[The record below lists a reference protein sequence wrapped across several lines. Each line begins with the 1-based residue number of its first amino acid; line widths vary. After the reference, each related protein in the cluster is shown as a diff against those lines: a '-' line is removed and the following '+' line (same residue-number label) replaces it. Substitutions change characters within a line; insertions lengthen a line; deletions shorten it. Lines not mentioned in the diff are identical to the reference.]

1 MESVDTSTMH
11 VTETKIIC
19 PTLPGACNGG
29 GEISKKLEE
38 ELLYGVTEED
48 GDEDDAQS
56 DDSLRLR
63 LSDDDVDA
71 EDNGASLPIDNQLDQ
86 SESTKPL
93 DMEFD
98 NDASNICSMEHQ
110 DYSNGIC
117 SIESKYSSFQ
127 KKLDLIDDHFLP
139 ETNFC
144 ATSDKNSSETGT
156 NKFLALNTVNKYTCK
171 NREKSTGSFETYSSQ
186 TNRSISVNESDHSY
200 YSIIS
205 NRYCNKYY
213 NQNSHFGR
221 CRGYKFGEFNTY
233 FNSLELERNHCPR
246 VCPPSRKVLP
256 EQKHM
261 TEEFNSQTNVSAIK
275 NASLKD
281 NSSPVNNNIQ
291 NDIKPTIADNN
302 THQLIESKSPTDK
315 LNVSLNQPDTSS
327 PSHDIQNEPK
337 ENGIIDKD
345 NETTLITNEV
355 TDSINAQNDDTNE
368 KVVDKPNAEEFNVP
382 ITGDK
387 VDDNVS
393 EKSIEKNVEDEQLN
407 EVNSI
412 NETIKDAHSS
422 VSDTMLNTVDNL
434 PKSDIIVKTELPFQ
448 DDQDDAVNTE
458 NEQMLVDNDNPKGY
472 SEKELDDVNKIDKE
486 QDDSNV
492 ENHTTSANIQHDDEK
507 VNKSVIKRPRSES
520 DDENSVSKKMPP
532 QDSVMNEPSLV
543 NNEEVKQASTT
554 PVPSTTEMDSN
565 LKAIVVEDKTVKQKP
580 IIDSENS
587 NNINVKLESVEEKSV
602 LSIDIL
608 DEDDEHL
615 NQEDEKLE
623 ITAVIPSTD
632 LSTSSKCRRRKRKI
646 NSPSDVNSGQEKE
659 NVRQRRETAQKA
671 EEIIRK
677 RFLHNESDSD
687 SSDNVRS
694 YVKNKLPNTSL
705 KRASTNTPSENSVKK
720 PKKDAIEITALET
733 NEMIKSTKNHKT
745 LEQVRKF
752 FWKDE
757 KKSLSKFTQE
767 ELEEILIQ
775 KVIETI
781 TMRDEIGKLRE
792 QAKISERN
800 QEATRLKCQQLSK
813 QIKDFEMVLTRF
825 SADRRTGDKNIP
837 PIKINR
843 SVGLQVN
850 FLTDHGVQ
858 NLRQLQQNLKSN
870 PTVVNGGNSS
880 NKQSVE
886 ATNSVSNGRKGI
898 KVRSPR
904 RPSDAPPVS
913 PTVSTAST
921 QIHLPI
927 TSTPVTPPTLVVSKT
942 TDNHPI
948 INPATHVVSQQ
959 GTITLNGALTTTAR
973 NQPKILNT
981 RSNNKTENL
990 IDLTGEEEKTKHV
1003 ILPPLTAISTASNSA
1018 AVPKTPPR
1026 YQRVIQPAP
1035 SNITIAQS
1043 AIKLV
1048 QSGDKP
1054 MPAALVNNMNA
1065 PRLAFVMHGVMGQP
1079 QLLIPSKTN
1088 PIRPAVTT
1096 NNMSNN
1102 RASYPITYT
1111 GVQAISNG
1119 AVRVVPTTTTVS
1131 VQKLR
1136 HPAPLP
1142 GVTNYPVNAALKLPP
1157 PAPALKI
1164 SRVANG
1170 TGIVLSWNMKIS
1182 NEYAEIASYQLYA
1195 YQEIAGVPPT
1205 TSMWKKVGDVRA
1217 LPLPMAC
1224 TLTQFSEGNNY
1235 YFAVRAVDTHSRFGQ
1250 YSQPG
1255 NISL

>member
-1 MESVDTSTMH
+1 
-11 VTETKIIC
+11 
-19 PTLPGACNGG
+19 
-29 GEISKKLEE
+29 
-38 ELLYGVTEED
+38 
-48 GDEDDAQS
+48 
-56 DDSLRLR
+56 
-63 LSDDDVDA
+63 
-71 EDNGASLPIDNQLDQ
+71 
-86 SESTKPL
+86 
-93 DMEFD
+93 MEFD
-98 NDASNICSMEHQ
+98 NDTSNDCLMQHQ
-110 DYSNGIC
+110 DYSNGIY
-117 SIESKYSSFQ
+117 SIECKYNGFEE
-127 KKLDLIDDHFLP
+127 KLDFTDDHFLP
-139 ETNFC
+139 ETSFC
-144 ATSDKNSSETGT
+144 ATSDENSSETGT
-156 NKFLALNTVNKYTCK
+156 NKFLALNTVNKYTYK
-171 NREKSTGSFETYSSQ
+171 NREKSTGSSQ

-200 YSIIS
+200 YSVKS

-233 FNSLELERNHCPR
+233 FNSLGLERNHCPR
-246 VCPPSRKVLP
+246 VYPPSRKVLP

-261 TEEFNSQTNVSAIK
+261 TEEFNSQTNVSAIE
-275 NASLKD
+275 NASDKD
-281 NSSPVNNNIQ
+281 NSSPGNNNIQHEIQ
-291 NDIKPTIADNN
+291 NDIKPIIAENN
-302 THQLIESKSPTDK
+302 TAQLIEPKSPTDK
-315 LNVSLNQPDTSS
+315 LDVSLNPSDKSS

-345 NETTLITNEV
+345 NETTLITNEI
-355 TDSINAQNDDTNE
+355 TESINAQNDDTN
-368 KVVDKPNAEEFNVP
+368 KKLVDKPTVEESIVP
-382 ITGDK
+382 IIEKTL
-387 VDDNVS
+387 DDNVP
-393 EKSIEKNVEDEQLN
+393 EKSIEKNVEDKQSN

-412 NETIKDAHSS
+412 TEKIQDAHTS
-422 VSDTMLNTVDNL
+422 VSGTMVITADNL
-434 PKSDIIVKTELPFQ
+434 PKNDVIVKVEKPFQ
-448 DDQDDAVNTE
+448 NDQDEAMSTE
-458 NEQMLVDNDNPKGY
+458 NEKMLVDNDDPEGC
-472 SEKELDDVNKIDKE
+472 SEKESDDVNKINKKP
-486 QDDSNV
+486 DDSNV
-492 ENHTTSANIQHDDEK
+492 ENHATSDDIQHDHEE
-507 VNKSVIKRPRSES
+507 VNKSVIKREVIQS
-520 DDENSVSKKMPP
+520 DSADENSVSKKIPP
-532 QDSVMNEPSLV
+532 EDSVKNEPKLV
-543 NNEEVKQASTT
+543 NNEEVKQASTAL
-554 PVPSTTEMDSN
+554 VPSTNEKDSK
-565 LKAIVVEDKTVKQKP
+565 LKAIVVKNKTVKQKLV
-580 IIDSENS
+580 IDSEKS
-587 NNINVKLESVEEKSV
+587 NNINVKSESPEEKSV

-615 NQEDEKLE
+615 DHEDEKLE
-623 ITAVIPSTD
+623 ITAIIPSTD
-632 LSTSSKCRRRKRKI
+632 ISTSSKCRRRKRKI
-646 NSPSDVNSGQEKE
+646 NPTCDVNSGQEKE
-659 NVRQRRETAQKA
+659 NVRQKRETAQKA

-705 KRASTNTPSENSVKK
+705 KRASTNTSSENSVKK
-720 PKKDAIEITALET
+720 PKKDIIEITALKT
-733 NEMIKSTKNHKT
+733 NEIIKSTKNHKT

-825 SADRRTGDKNIP
+825 SADRRTGDKNTP

-850 FLTDHGVQ
+850 FLTDVGVQ
-858 NLRQLQQNLKSN
+858 NLRQLQQNSKSN
-870 PTVVNGGNSS
+870 ATVVNGENPS

-886 ATNSVSNGRKGI
+886 TTNNVSNGRKGL

-904 RPSDAPPVS
+904 RPTDAPPVS
-913 PTVSTAST
+913 QTTTST
-921 QIHLPI
+921 QIHVPI

-948 INPATHVVSQQ
+948 INPTTHVVPQQ
-959 GTITLNGALTTTAR
+959 GTITLNGALTATAR

-1018 AVPKTPPR
+1018 VVPKTPPR

-1035 SNITIAQS
+1035 PNITIAQS

-1102 RASYPITYT
+1102 RASFPITYT
-1111 GVQAISNG
+1111 GVQTLSNG
-1119 AVRVVPTTTTVS
+1119 AVRVVPAATTVS

-1170 TGIVLSWNMKIS
+1170 IVLSWNMKIS

-1195 YQEIAGVPPT
+1195 YQEIAGVAPT